1 MTTVEQAEL
10 RARFARRLSELYG
23 REVPAYNTLVEVS
36 HEVNRRVLQRDGEAA
51 ERLGSIDR
59 VTAERHGAIR
69 VGTPEELSQVAR
81 IFAALGMHPT
91 GFYDLRDAHPQPIPV
106 VSTAFR
112 PVDPGELA
120 RNPFRVFTSMLVPQD
135 RRFFDEDLEE
145 RLTRF
150 LAARR
155 LFPDELLHLA
165 DRAEAEG
172 QLDEADAARFLDL
185 AAASFAL
192 SPEPVDR
199 AWYTELERISGV
211 AADIGGVTT
220 THINHLT
227 PRVLDIDDLYT
238 RMQARGVEMIDEI
251 QGPPRWHGPD
261 VLLRQTSFRALAE
274 PRTFREPGGE
284 IRQGELRVRF
294 GEVEARGLALTPRG
308 RRRYDELVAEVDQR
322 LAQAPGRSRQEVAA
336 EVWAAGLPGSE
347 AELARQDWPS
357 SPSPRGSGF
366 PPAPSRRATSP
377 ACSPAAG
384 WSPSRSSTRTSCHGR
399 RPASS
404 PPTSAAGARW
414 TPLRAEHPGTPT
426 GWRRRSVARSTCPSR
441 STPSSGRRRWPVPP
455 PCWAS
460 RATASAAAS
469 TRDRFPTPTPVR
481 RLRRR
486 HRWRGDGAEHRLPPG

>member
-1 MTTVEQAEL
+1 M
-10 RARFARRLSELYG
+10 
-23 REVPAYNTLVEVS
+23 PAYNTLVEVS
-36 HEVNRRVLQRDGEAA
+36 HEVNRRVLRREGEAA
-51 ERLGSIDR
+51 ERLGSINR

-112 PVDPGELA
+112 PIDPDELA

-155 LFPDELLHLA
+155 LFPDELLALA

-172 QLDEADAARFLDL
+172 QLDEAEAARFLDL

-192 SPEPVDR
+192 SSEPVDR

-227 PRVLDIDDLYT
+227 PRVLDIDDLYAS
-238 RMQARGVEMIDEI
+238 MQARGVQMIDEI

-274 PRTFREPGGE
+274 PRTFREPNGDIRAGGAA
-284 IRQGELRVRF
+284 GALR
-294 GEVEARGLALTPRG
+294 RG
-308 RRRYDELVAEVDQR
+308 RGTRHRPDPSGAAPLRPARRRGRSAPRTGVRPNTTGGRRGRVDRRTSRLGGRTGRQDLAFFTFHPLQRIPDGTEPPRHLAGLLAGGWLVAEPIVYEDF
-322 LAQAPGRSRQEVAA
+322 
-336 EVWAAGLPGSE
+336 LP
-347 AELARQDWPS
+347 R
-357 SPSPRGSGF
+357 
-366 PPAPSRRATSP
+366 
-377 ACSPAAG
+377 
-384 WSPSRSSTRTSCHGR
+384 
-399 RPASS
+399 
-404 PPTSAAGARW
+404 SAAGIFASN
-414 TPLRAEHPGTPT
+414 L
-426 GWRRRSVARSTCPSR
+426 
-441 STPSSGRRRWPVPP
+441 SGRGEMDAAQGGAHRDADWLSEAIGRPIRVPEEVY
-455 PCWAS
+455 AEQ
-460 RATASAAAS
+460 RAVSLTRAAAVLGVAG
-469 TRDRFPTPTPVR
+469 DIVIGHEPAGVPVSGSGP
-481 RLRRR
+481 
-486 HRWRGDGAEHRLPPG
+486 H